1 MRGSGSLEEKR
12 KFYIVCGHYGCG
24 KSNFSLNLAI
34 ERAKKGRKVTLVD
47 LDLVNPYFLS
57 SGYKEK
63 LEAMGISVIA
73 PMFANTNVETP
84 GFPINLNLIFETDA
98 DVILDVGGDDA
109 GSVVLGRFHKQLAET
124 DYEMLYLVN
133 RYRSLTA
140 TAEDTYGIMKEI
152 ESASRCKVTA
162 LVNNSHLKY
171 DTTWETIEKS
181 LLYAKEVAECAN
193 LSVWATTIPAYLYK
207 DDRVRELAEGY
218 ADVNWYPVE
227 IYVKAPWETGVPEF
241 DRM

>member
-1 MRGSGSLEEKR
+1 MEEER

-34 ERAKKGRKVTLVD
+34 DRAKQGRKVTLVD

-84 GFPINLNLIFETDA
+84 GFPVNLNMVFETDN
-98 DVILDVGGDDA
+98 DVIMDVGGDDA

-133 RYRSLTA
+133 RYRNLTV
-140 TAEDTYGIMKEI
+140 TPEETLEIMQEI
-152 ESASRCKVTA
+152 ESASRCKVCA
-162 LVNNSHLKY
+162 IVNNSHLKY
-171 DTTWETIEKS
+171 DTTWETVENS
-181 LLYAKEVAECAN
+181 LEYAKQIAEKGK
-193 LSVWATTIPAYLYK
+193 LSLWATTIPAYLYK
-207 DDRVRELAEGY
+207 DDRVRGLTEGY
-218 ADVNWYPVE
+218 AEINWYPVE
-227 IYVKAPWETGVPEF
+227 IYVRAPWETGVPDF
-241 DRM
+241 DKV